1 MTIKPVIRSIEKAL
15 KSSAKPSCV
24 NSWGRPGM
32 VSHSKKSTDKKTA
45 NAANNNNR
53 AILIIM
59 DDGCLCLPVAY
70 CTQFFVKIFNSYY
83 S

>member
-1 MTIKPVIRSIEKAL
+1 MMTNRPLTISIEKAL
-15 KSSAKPSCV
+15 RRSAKPIFV
-24 NSWGRPGM
+24 NNRGSPGR

-59 DDGCLCLPVAY
+59 DDWCLCLSVRY
-70 CTQFFVKIFNSYY
+70 CTQFIVKILNS
-83 S
+83 

>member
-1 MTIKPVIRSIEKAL
+1 
-15 KSSAKPSCV
+15 
-24 NSWGRPGM
+24 M